1 MEGRAFS
8 PRQLLNGQR
17 VLRTYSS
24 RQNKVRKDPLR
35 LATVNI
41 SALSGRSREVVDMFE
56 RKREDIGC
64 LQDVRY
70 RGQRSNEKDKFWW
83 SRLKKG
89 SNRVGIMV
97 KEDLVEEMIDKRL
110 DDRMMKN
117 RLFRIMLRN
126 RVDLKKK
133 RGSFL
138 INYLIIYMMS
148 LKRGFRWWQ
157 VI

>member
-1 MEGRAFS
+1 
-8 PRQLLNGQR
+8 
-17 VLRTYSS
+17 
-24 RQNKVRKDPLR
+24 
-35 LATVNI
+35 
-41 SALSGRSREVVDMFE
+41 
-56 RKREDIGC
+56 
-64 LQDVRY
+64 
-70 RGQRSNEKDKFWW
+70 
-83 SRLKKG
+83 
-89 SNRVGIMV
+89 MV

-138 INYLIIYMMS
+138 INYQIIYMMS